1 MNDIKDL
8 LPLLSTLVGGILVVI
23 GGITSSF
30 LIQRQTSSRE
40 RKKILIQKAEELY
53 VMILKLDHFT
63 QCISNKIRNS
73 LEGDAPDD
81 VSLSQY
87 EYKQLVMLVGLYFP
101 DLIDD
106 ANKYIEIRREH
117 MLIYAG
123 CLNAASEENKMPTE
137 EEILK
142 ISEVQNDYN
151 TISDSLKKSLIICAN
166 I

>member
-1 MNDIKDL
+1 
-8 LPLLSTLVGGILVVI
+8 
-23 GGITSSF
+23 
-30 LIQRQTSSRE
+30 
-40 RKKILIQKAEELY
+40 
-53 VMILKLDHFT
+53 
-63 QCISNKIRNS
+63 
-73 LEGDAPDD
+73 
-81 VSLSQY
+81 
-87 EYKQLVMLVGLYFP
+87 
-101 DLIDD
+101 
-106 ANKYIEIRREH
+106 